1 MERLL
6 RYWAVF
12 PFSLFVRMRFCKYGT
27 IPVSLII
34 TREPNL
40 PISFYFQPVWMTLY
54 LWGTKNHHLYS
65 YLSH

>member
-12 PFSLFVRMRFCKYGT
+12 PLSLFVRLRFCKYGT

-34 TREPNL
+34 MREPNV
-40 PISFYFQPVWMTLY
+40 PISFYFQPVWMIIFMGNQEPSLI
-54 LWGTKNHHLYS
+54 
-65 YLSH
+65 